1 MLGNSMMSVI
11 NKTARITKNTT
22 AAIDHIFINS
32 VTTTKFKTGI
42 IKSDISDHFL
52 IFFVADYNIHIKE
65 TKKRSHVNFHT
76 GIFSPLYDECFPKK
90 KIKLEPQ
97 KYNNPWITKRI
108 KNPSKRKHELQE
120 KFLKTE
126 VKKTKVVTFFVTSY
140 KSHFE
145 SDKRKFKRIYYSSKL
160 LEFTNNARKTWD
172 VMKEVIGKIRNTEAS
187 SPKKHVF
194 EKKETTKIKYIAE
207 EFNNFFTIVGPRFAK
222 KVSNSSNSFTSFL
235 NQTHTIK
242 EKKVS
247 INELK
252 EAFFSLKTNR
262 I

>member
-1 MLGNSMMSVI
+1 M
-11 NKTARITKNTT
+11 
-22 AAIDHIFINS
+22 
-32 VTTTKFKTGI
+32 
-42 IKSDISDHFL
+42 
-52 IFFVADYNIHIKE
+52 
-65 TKKRSHVNFHT
+65 KKR
-76 GIFSPLYDECFPKK
+76 
-90 KIKLEPQ
+90 
-97 KYNNPWITKRI
+97 
-108 KNPSKRKHELQE
+108 
-120 KFLKTE
+120 
-126 VKKTKVVTFFVTSY
+126 KVVTFFVTSY

-145 SDKRKFKRIYYSSKL
+145 SDKRKFKRIYYLSKL

-172 VMKEVIGKIRNTEAS
+172 VMKEVISKIRNTESS

-194 EKKETTKIKYIAE
+194 EKQETTEIKYIAE
-207 EFNNFFTIVGPRFAK
+207 EFNNFFKNVGPRFAK

-235 NQTHTIK
+235 NKTDTIK